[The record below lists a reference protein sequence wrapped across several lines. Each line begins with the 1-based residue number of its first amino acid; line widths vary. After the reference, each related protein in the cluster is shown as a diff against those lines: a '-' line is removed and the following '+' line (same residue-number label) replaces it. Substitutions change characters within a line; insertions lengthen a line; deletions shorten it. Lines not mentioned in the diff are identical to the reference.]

1 MVAKSIHCKG
11 KVQGVYFRASTKDVA
26 KDLGLSGWV
35 RNQADGSVMIHAEGD
50 ENAVYQLIDWCKR
63 GPEYAAVKSV
73 DVADVVIEGYGS
85 FDIIR

>member
-1 MVAKSIHCKG
+1 MVAKSIHCIG

-35 RNQADGSVMIHAEGD
+35 RNQADGTVMIHAEGD
-50 ENAVYQLIDWCKR
+50 ENAVNQLIDWCKR
-63 GPEYAAVKSV
+63 GPEYAVVKSV
-73 DVADVVIEGYGS
+73 DVADAVIEGYGS

>member
-1 MVAKSIHCKG
+1 MVAQSIHCIG

-35 RNQADGSVMIHAEGD
+35 RNQADGTVMIHAEGD
-50 ENAVYQLIDWCKR
+50 ENAVNQLIDWCKR
-63 GPEYAAVKSV
+63 GPEYAVVKSV
-73 DVADVVIEGYGS
+73 DVADAVIEGYGS